1 MVQND
6 ALTEAIEA
14 AQTILPH
21 SNSGWPVTSDA
32 SWANPRNNDMTNLI
46 SDLRLF
52 PILLLLL
59 VFISGVMLGGLAWWL
74 RGRFKIK
81 QVQDRISAC
90 FNAELAVM
98 HERLMARENQLTEL
112 KLELT
117 AARERHQQLLDDNSS
132 LEKRHAALSVRLD
145 GERQKHTE
153 KLLLLT
159 EAQQKLADAFK
170 ALAAEALSSNNQSF
184 LHLAGTVLEKFQQ
197 QAQGDLAGR
206 QKAIDALVQPIQE
219 SLQKVDGKLQDLEKE
234 RIRAYAG
241 LLEQVKSLGATQTDL
256 KAETA
261 RLVNALRTP
270 AVKGRWG
277 EIQLRRV
284 VEIAGMLPYVDFV
297 EQVSTAT
304 ETGKLRPDLIVNLP
318 GGKNLVVDAKA
329 PLQAYLNAIETQEE
343 VHRHSWMKNHAK
355 LIRDHMSKLSSKQYW
370 EQFHPTPEFVVMFLP
385 GEMFF
390 SAALEQNPDL
400 IEAGVT
406 QRVIPASPTTLI
418 ALLRAVAYGWRQEK
432 LAENAH
438 EISKLGKQ
446 LYERLRNFIDYMEK
460 LGAGLKT
467 AVDAYNRAI
476 GSLESRILVAAR
488 KFPELGA
495 VAGPELPSL
504 DQVEKQPRQV
514 QALEVEK

>member
-1 MVQND
+1 ML
-6 ALTEAIEA
+6 AGT
-14 AQTILPH
+14 
-21 SNSGWPVTSDA
+21 SNA
-32 SWANPRNNDMTNLI
+32 SRRQKINGMTNLI
-46 SDLRLF
+46 PDLKLYPF
-52 PILLLLL
+52 LWPILT
-59 VFISGVMLGGLAWWL
+59 FILGAMLSSLFWWF
-74 RGRFKIK
+74 RRRYTIK
-81 QVQDRISAC
+81 QAHERVTAC
-90 FNAELAVM
+90 FNADLAVL
-98 HERLMARENQLTEL
+98 HERLGARDIQVTEL
-112 KLELT
+112 KLDLAE
-117 AARERHQQLLDDNSS
+117 ARKRHQELLEDNTG
-132 LEKRHAALSVRLD
+132 LQNRHAALSARID
-145 GERQKHTE
+145 EERQKHAE

-184 LHLAGTVLEKFQQ
+184 LQLAGTVLEKFQQ
-197 QAQGDLAGR
+197 QAQGDLNGR

-241 LLEQVKSLGATQTDL
+241 LLEQIKSLGVTQTDL

-261 RLVNALRTP
+261 KLVNALRTP

-297 EQVSTAT
+297 EQVSAAT
-304 ETGKLRPDLIVNLP
+304 EAGKLRPDLIVNLP
-318 GGKNLVVDAKA
+318 GGKSLVIDAKA
-329 PLQAYLNAIETQEE
+329 PLQAYLNAMELPEE
-343 VHRHSWMKNHAK
+343 VQRHSLLKSHAK
-355 LIRDHMSKLSSKQYW
+355 LIRNHMSKLSSKQYW

-390 SAALEQNPDL
+390 SAALEQNSDL
-400 IEAGVT
+400 IEEGVT

-438 EISKLGKQ
+438 EISNLGKM
-446 LYERLRNFIDYMEK
+446 LYERLRIFIDYMEK

-467 AVDAYNRAI
+467 AIDAYNRAI

-488 KFPELGA
+488 KFPDLGA
-495 VAGPELPSL
+495 VAESELPTL
-504 DQVEKQPRQV
+504 DQIEKVPRSITPV
-514 QALEVEK
+514 LEIEK